1 MILDEEITP
10 FGVLKTIGALV
21 LDSAHIVQTDDCTL
35 FGKGS
40 EFLEV

>member
-1 MILDEEITP
+1 MVLDEEIAP
-10 FGVLKTIGALV
+10 FGVLKAIGALV
-21 LDSAHIVQTDDCTL
+21 LDSAHVVQTDDCTL